1 MAQNLDALF
10 AALDSLVQP
19 VCFLQNGAVL
29 RCNAACKAAF
39 ISDGL
44 SAEELL
50 GTAVILPREEQK
62 ITQPVS
68 WGGKD
73 YTATVQPWAEGHLCF
88 FAEQEKVSPTAPTL
102 AAVRSMTPA
111 LEELIRAGS
120 ELFPLLE
127 EQEDEDL
134 QNLTATMCH
143 AVFRLMRA
151 SHVMG
156 DFFRICREDSKAYR
170 EKVAL
175 KAYFDQFA
183 DYAQGVLAD
192 AGYPLA
198 YVGPD
203 KLKNGTLDSCEVQ
216 AAMLHLLSN
225 AAKFSPKGSEIR
237 LTVASLGK
245 SMRISVQSAGVMAED
260 VLPSAFCRYEYP
272 EHLDSRQGAGMGLA
286 LVQAVARRHGGNVLL
301 QADDKGTEVIMTVDV
316 SQPES
321 PVSEQLADVR
331 GGFDPFLVGLADVL
345 PASTFDSRNID
356 L

>member
-10 AALDSLVQP
+10 AVLDSLVQP
-19 VCFLQNGAVL
+19 VCYLQNGAVL
-29 RCNAACKAAF
+29 RCNAACKSALMKE
-39 ISDGL
+39 GL
-44 SAEELL
+44 SAEDLL
-50 GTAVILPREEQK
+50 GLSVILPSGEDK
-62 ITQPVS
+62 ITLPVS

-73 YTATVQPWAEGHLCF
+73 YTATAQAWGEGHLCF
-88 FAEQEKVSPTAPTL
+88 FSAWEKVSPAAPTL

-111 LEELIRAGS
+111 LEELVRAGG

-127 EQEDEDL
+127 EQEDEHL
-134 QNLTATMCH
+134 QTLTAELCH

-151 SHVMG
+151 SNVMG

-175 KAYFDQFA
+175 KAYFDRFA
-183 DYAQGVLAD
+183 DYATGVLAD
-192 AGYPLA
+192 AGYSLR

-237 LTVASLGK
+237 LTVTSLGK
-245 SMRISVQSAGVMAED
+245 SMRISVYSESVMAED

-272 EHLDSRQGAGMGLA
+272 EHLDARQGAGMGLA

-301 QADDKGTEVIMTVDV
+301 QADEKGTEVIMTVDV
-316 SQPES
+316 SLPES
-321 PVSEQLADVR
+321 PVSEKMADVR
-331 GGFDPFLVGLADVL
+331 SGFDPFLVGLADVL
-345 PASTFDSRNID
+345 PTSTFDSRNID